1 MAKNKKNFKGSGA
14 DVFLSPEPT
23 TLSVEATT
31 KELTINPVFQAL
43 IPPLSEEEYTQL
55 EENLIEN
62 GIREAISIWDS
73 TIVDG
78 HNRYE
83 IAMRHNLPYTTISYE
98 FDSEDDVK
106 LWIFKNQIGRRNLPP
121 FERVRLALH
130 LKPVIAEKAKLQQ
143 IRKPVDSADKQNSAK
158 QNPFNTRNI
167 IADMAGVSHDT
178 VSRVEKILDI
188 GTPETLESI
197 KRGDIS
203 IHKAYQ
209 DARSQERKAETLD
222 AKQPSLKIF
231 DSNFS
236 LIYADPPWESKVLT
250 GEDEEDINDSYS
262 MKFGDLKK
270 LAIPVSDDAIL
281 LLWSS
286 SSVLDKALQLM
297 NAWGFKYRTN
307 MIWDKQQIGF
317 GQYVRGQHEML
328 LIGIRGNFS
337 PPAEDTRVGSVYS
350 EESSSQKTKPKWF
363 YEQIERMFPNETY
376 LELFA
381 SNKYSDRWTVFG
393 NLVASEESE
402 EVEMKIIFDEKH
414 FSIKEVA
421 EILGISPTSVNNYAK
436 TGKLRA
442 TKIASSWHI
451 KEADIKAYLDENSNT
466 NKSEKGE

>member
-1 MAKNKKNFKGSGA
+1 VAKNKKNFKGSGA

-262 MKFGDLKK
+262 MKFGDLKNWRY
-270 LAIPVSDDAIL
+270 LFQMMPFYFYGLPL
-281 LLWSS
+281 L
-286 SSVLDKALQLM
+286 
-297 NAWGFKYRTN
+297 F
-307 MIWDKQQIGF
+307 
-317 GQYVRGQHEML
+317 
-328 LIGIRGNFS
+328 
-337 PPAEDTRVGSVYS
+337 
-350 EESSSQKTKPKWF
+350 
-363 YEQIERMFPNETY
+363 
-376 LELFA
+376 
-381 SNKYSDRWTVFG
+381 
-393 NLVASEESE
+393 
-402 EVEMKIIFDEKH
+402 
-414 FSIKEVA
+414 
-421 EILGISPTSVNNYAK
+421 
-436 TGKLRA
+436 
-442 TKIASSWHI
+442 
-451 KEADIKAYLDENSNT
+451 
-466 NKSEKGE
+466 

>member
-1 MAKNKKNFKGSGA
+1 MSKNKKSFKGSGA
-14 DVFLSPEPT
+14 DLFLSPEPT
-23 TLSVEATT
+23 TLSVETTT

-43 IPPLSEEEYTQL
+43 IPPLSEEEYAQL

-62 GIREAISIWDS
+62 GIREAISIWGN

-83 IAMRHNLPYTTISYE
+83 IATKHNLQYATISYE

-143 IRKPVDSADKQNSAK
+143 VRKPSNSAQQNDTPEDFVQQNSAK
-158 QNPFNTRNI
+158 QNPVNTRDI

-178 VSRVEKILDI
+178 VSKVEKILDA
-188 GTPETLESI
+188 GTPETLEKI
-197 KRGDIS
+197 KRGDITV
-203 IHKAYQ
+203 HKAYQ
-209 DARSQERKAETLD
+209 DTRSQERKVETLD
-222 AKQPSLKIF
+222 VKQPSLTIF

-236 LIYADPPWESKVLT
+236 LIYADPPWESKFLT
-250 GEDEEDINDSYS
+250 DDSEEDANASYS
-262 MKFGDLKK
+262 MKFSDLKK
-270 LAIPVSDDAIL
+270 LMIPVSDDAIL

-297 NAWGFKYRTN
+297 SAWGFKYRTN
-307 MIWDKQQIGF
+307 MIWDKQQIGL

-328 LIGIRGNFS
+328 LIGIRGSFT
-337 PPAEDTRVGSVYS
+337 PPEEDVRVGSVYS
-350 EESSSQKTKPKWF
+350 EESNNQKTKPKWF

-381 SNKYSDRWTVFG
+381 SNKYNDRWTVFG
-393 NLVASEESE
+393 NLVASEE
-402 EVEMKIIFDEKH
+402 VD
-414 FSIKEVA
+414 A
-421 EILGISPTSVNNYAK
+421 
-436 TGKLRA
+436 
-442 TKIASSWHI
+442 
-451 KEADIKAYLDENSNT
+451 
-466 NKSEKGE
+466 

>member
-1 MAKNKKNFKGSGA
+1 MSKNKKNFKGSGA
-14 DVFLSPEPT
+14 DLFLSPEPT
-23 TLSVEATT
+23 TLSLETTT

-43 IPPLSEEEYTQL
+43 IPPLSDEEYAQL

-62 GIREAISIWDS
+62 GIREAISIWGD

-83 IAMRHNLPYTTISYE
+83 IATKHNLQYATISYE

-143 IRKPVDSADKQNSAK
+143 IRKPSDSPQQNDTPEDFVQQNSAK
-158 QNPFNTRNI
+158 QNPLNTRDI

-178 VSRVEKILDI
+178 VSKVEKILDA
-188 GTPETLESI
+188 GTPETLEKI
-197 KRGDIS
+197 KRGDITV
-203 IHKAYQ
+203 HKAYQ
-209 DARSQERKAETLD
+209 DTRSQERKVESLD
-222 AKQPSLKIF
+222 VKQSSLTIF

-236 LIYADPPWESKVLT
+236 LIYADPPWESKFLT
-250 GEDEEDINDSYS
+250 DESEEDANASYS
-262 MKFGDLKK
+262 MKFSDLKK
-270 LAIPVSDDAIL
+270 LMIPVSDDAIL

-297 NAWGFKYRTN
+297 SAWGFKYQTN
-307 MIWDKQQIGF
+307 MIWDKQQIGL

-328 LIGIRGNFS
+328 LIGIRGSFT
-337 PPAEDTRVGSVYS
+337 PPEEDVRVGSVYS

-381 SNKYSDRWTVFG
+381 SNKYNDRWTVFG
-393 NLVASEESE
+393 NIVASEE
-402 EVEMKIIFDEKH
+402 VD
-414 FSIKEVA
+414 A
-421 EILGISPTSVNNYAK
+421 
-436 TGKLRA
+436 
-442 TKIASSWHI
+442 
-451 KEADIKAYLDENSNT
+451 
-466 NKSEKGE
+466 